1 MASSCCNNDSS
12 KESAPKEGKNASLP
26 TTTCCTSSADTQ
38 RGKADQTRCCTT
50 SELAGTSLQTEPS
63 ESPPNDTE
71 TCCSKVPLE
80 KVNPDDASCCASSSP
95 GSASNLATRA
105 TYTYRIEGMDCPS
118 CAATLEKGL
127 ATIPE
132 YQQVSVQYGAARL
145 KIDSEEEPD
154 DRRLGE
160 EVRKLG
166 FHLIL
171 PDKSDQLVQTFTV
184 SGMDCSSC
192 AKTIEQHFQ
201 KMQNVQT
208 VTVSFARGEMEID
221 HQLDARQVQ
230 SELNK
235 IGFDGYVKGKKTSEA
250 PVRSFEG
257 ISLILSGILI
267 GLGLLIQTSGVAYLP
282 NVLYGIALILSGG
295 RVFRSAYYA
304 VRARSLDM
312 KVLMSV
318 AAIGAACIGE
328 WLEGA
333 TVVFLFAIGNLLQ
346 NRSLART
353 RNSIQKLIEL
363 SPKEAFVLTDGDVRR
378 KPVEAVRVGEIL
390 RIRPGDQVALDG
402 TILNGTTTINQAPI
416 TGESIPVDKKEGDHV
431 FAGTLNMDRSFD
443 MIVEKTYQET
453 TLAHIIELV
462 EEAQDN
468 KAPSEAFIDRFAK
481 VYTPFVFLGALLL
494 MIVPPLL
501 QLGSWGEWFYKG

>member
-1 MASSCCNNDSS
+1 
-12 KESAPKEGKNASLP
+12 
-26 TTTCCTSSADTQ
+26 
-38 RGKADQTRCCTT
+38 
-50 SELAGTSLQTEPS
+50 
-63 ESPPNDTE
+63 
-71 TCCSKVPLE
+71 
-80 KVNPDDASCCASSSP
+80 
-95 GSASNLATRA
+95 
-105 TYTYRIEGMDCPS
+105 
-118 CAATLEKGL
+118 
-127 ATIPE
+127 
-132 YQQVSVQYGAARL
+132 
-145 KIDSEEEPD
+145 
-154 DRRLGE
+154 
-160 EVRKLG
+160 
-166 FHLIL
+166 
-171 PDKSDQLVQTFTV
+171 
-184 SGMDCSSC
+184 MDCSSC

-333 TVVFLFAIGNLLQ
+333 TVVFLEPSAICFRIAPLRG
-346 NRSLART
+346 RAIPF
-353 RNSIQKLIEL
+353 RN
-363 SPKEAFVLTDGDVRR
+363 
-378 KPVEAVRVGEIL
+378 
-390 RIRPGDQVALDG
+390 
-402 TILNGTTTINQAPI
+402 
-416 TGESIPVDKKEGDHV
+416 
-431 FAGTLNMDRSFD
+431 
-443 MIVEKTYQET
+443 
-453 TLAHIIELV
+453 
-462 EEAQDN
+462 
-468 KAPSEAFIDRFAK
+468 
-481 VYTPFVFLGALLL
+481 
-494 MIVPPLL
+494 
-501 QLGSWGEWFYKG
+501 

>member
-1 MASSCCNNDSS
+1 
-12 KESAPKEGKNASLP
+12 
-26 TTTCCTSSADTQ
+26 
-38 RGKADQTRCCTT
+38 
-50 SELAGTSLQTEPS
+50 
-63 ESPPNDTE
+63 
-71 TCCSKVPLE
+71 
-80 KVNPDDASCCASSSP
+80 
-95 GSASNLATRA
+95 
-105 TYTYRIEGMDCPS
+105 
-118 CAATLEKGL
+118 
-127 ATIPE
+127 
-132 YQQVSVQYGAARL
+132 
-145 KIDSEEEPD
+145 
-154 DRRLGE
+154 
-160 EVRKLG
+160 
-166 FHLIL
+166 
-171 PDKSDQLVQTFTV
+171 
-184 SGMDCSSC
+184 MDCSSC
-192 AKTIEQHFQ
+192 AKTIEQLFQ

>member
-38 RGKADQTRCCTT
+38 RGKADQARCCTT

-132 YQQVSVQYGAARL
+132 YQHVSVQYGAARL

-295 RVFRSAYYA
+295 ESFPE
-304 VRARSLDM
+304 
-312 KVLMSV
+312 
-318 AAIGAACIGE
+318 C
-328 WLEGA
+328 
-333 TVVFLFAIGNLLQ
+333 LLC
-346 NRSLART
+346 RPCPLT
-353 RNSIQKLIEL
+353 RHE
-363 SPKEAFVLTDGDVRR
+363 
-378 KPVEAVRVGEIL
+378 
-390 RIRPGDQVALDG
+390 RIDA
-402 TILNGTTTINQAPI
+402 
-416 TGESIPVDKKEGDHV
+416 
-431 FAGTLNMDRSFD
+431 
-443 MIVEKTYQET
+443 
-453 TLAHIIELV
+453 
-462 EEAQDN
+462 
-468 KAPSEAFIDRFAK
+468 
-481 VYTPFVFLGALLL
+481 
-494 MIVPPLL
+494 
-501 QLGSWGEWFYKG
+501 

>member
-1 MASSCCNNDSS
+1 
-12 KESAPKEGKNASLP
+12 
-26 TTTCCTSSADTQ
+26 
-38 RGKADQTRCCTT
+38 
-50 SELAGTSLQTEPS
+50 
-63 ESPPNDTE
+63 
-71 TCCSKVPLE
+71 
-80 KVNPDDASCCASSSP
+80 
-95 GSASNLATRA
+95 
-105 TYTYRIEGMDCPS
+105 
-118 CAATLEKGL
+118 
-127 ATIPE
+127 
-132 YQQVSVQYGAARL
+132 
-145 KIDSEEEPD
+145 
-154 DRRLGE
+154 
-160 EVRKLG
+160 
-166 FHLIL
+166 
-171 PDKSDQLVQTFTV
+171 
-184 SGMDCSSC
+184 MDCSSC

-235 IGFDGYVKGKKTSEA
+235 IGFDGYVKGKKMSEA

-304 VRARSLDM
+304 ARARSLDM

-416 TGESIPVDKKEGDHV
+416 TDESIPVDKKEGDHV
-431 FAGTLNMDRSFD
+431 FAGTLNM
-443 MIVEKTYQET
+443 
-453 TLAHIIELV
+453 
-462 EEAQDN
+462 DN